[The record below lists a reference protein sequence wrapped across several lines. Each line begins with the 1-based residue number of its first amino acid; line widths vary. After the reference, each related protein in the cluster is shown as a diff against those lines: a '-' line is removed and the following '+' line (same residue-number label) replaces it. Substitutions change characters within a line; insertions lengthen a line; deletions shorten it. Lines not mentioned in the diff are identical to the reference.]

1 MYGVRHIVTE
11 IQIMSDAT
19 VTRDLLYALYNK
31 QDNTHHNLYAY
42 QLWNTGWNEKWHT
55 KRG

>member
-1 MYGVRHIVTE
+1 MYGVRHIDTE

-31 QDNTHHNLYAY
+31 QDNTHHSLYAY
-42 QLWNTGWNEKWHT
+42 QLWNTGSNEK
-55 KRG
+55 